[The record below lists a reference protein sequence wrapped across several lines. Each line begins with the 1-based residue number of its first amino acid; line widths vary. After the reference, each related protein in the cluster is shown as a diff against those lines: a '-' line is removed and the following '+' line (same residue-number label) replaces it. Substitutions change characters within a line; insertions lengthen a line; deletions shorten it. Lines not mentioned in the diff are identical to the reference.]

1 MFPKYLKEYQKI
13 KIIKSVFKK
22 EKSKNNKQKN
32 NVVLKENKRKRH

>member
-22 EKSKNNKQKN
+22 EKSKNNKHKN